1 MKLSVV
7 DRIIIILGL
16 LPPNGSIEDMLKNKS
31 IKEKIKLTKEEE
43 GMGIVLDS
51 DNNNN
56 IMLKYISD
64 KVKTHYVDIEFSNE
78 EREYLKNCA
87 NRINK
92 TRGVTETNLD
102 TILMLTQ
109 DN

>member
-31 IKEKIKLTKEEE
+31 IKEKIKLTKEE

-64 KVKTHYVDIEFSNE
+64 KAKTHYVDIEFSNE

-92 TRGVTETNLD
+92 IRGVTETNLD

>member
-64 KVKTHYVDIEFSNE
+64 KAKTHVDIEFSNE

>member
-64 KVKTHYVDIEFSNE
+64 KAKTHYVDIEFSMKKEN
-78 EREYLKNCA
+78 
-87 NRINK
+87 I
-92 TRGVTETNLD
+92 
-102 TILMLTQ
+102 
-109 DN
+109 

>member
-1 MKLSVV
+1 
-7 DRIIIILGL
+7 
-16 LPPNGSIEDMLKNKS
+16 
-31 IKEKIKLTKEEE
+31 
-43 GMGIVLDS
+43 
-51 DNNNN
+51 
-56 IMLKYISD
+56 MLKYISD
-64 KVKTHYVDIEFSNE
+64 KAKTHYVDIEFSNE

>member
-31 IKEKIKLTKEEE
+31 IKEKIKLEEE

-64 KVKTHYVDIEFSNE
+64 KAKTHYVDIEFSNE

>member
-16 LPPNGSIEDMLKNKS
+16 LPQNVSIEDMLKNKS

-43 GMGIVLDS
+43 GMGIVLDT

-64 KVKTHYVDIEFSNE
+64 KAKTHYVDIEFSNE

>member
-51 DNNNN
+51 ANNNN

-64 KVKTHYVDIEFSNE
+64 KAKTHYVDIEFSNE

-92 TRGVTETNLD
+92 TRGVTVTTLD